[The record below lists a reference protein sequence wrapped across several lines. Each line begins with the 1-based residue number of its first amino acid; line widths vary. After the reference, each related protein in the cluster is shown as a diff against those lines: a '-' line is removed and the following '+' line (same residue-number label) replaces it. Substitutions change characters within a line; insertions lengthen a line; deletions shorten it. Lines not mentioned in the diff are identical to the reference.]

1 MTRLPILIAL
11 LLATAACGESSAQ
24 PATPY
29 WATIKATKVNMR
41 VGPSKEYKIEWV
53 YERKGLPIK
62 ILRAKDDGWRFVEDH
77 EGTQGWVH
85 RSMLS
90 SDFGGLV
97 IGKGVAAMRAEPA
110 DNSALNWNLEPGVIG
125 KLDGC
130 DAGWCELD
138 VEGRKGFVRAD
149 RLWGSGPP

>member
-1 MTRLPILIAL
+1 MIRLTILIAL
-11 LLATAACGESSAQ
+11 TLGVAGCGESSSQ
-24 PATPY
+24 PETPY
-29 WATIKATKVNMR
+29 WATIKATKLNMR
-41 VGPSKEYKIEWV
+41 VGPSKEYRIEWV

-62 ILRAKDDGWRFVEDH
+62 ILRAKDDGWRFVQDH

-97 IGKGVAAMRAEPA
+97 IGEGAAAMRGEPA
-110 DNSALNWNLEPGVIG
+110 DNASIKWKLEPGVIG
-125 KLDGC
+125 SLGDC
-130 DAGWCELD
+130 DAGWCEFE
-138 VEGRKGFVRAD
+138 VEGRKGYVRAD